1 MVTVVFGAG
10 QLVSPAT
17 GSPTATLLRLHP
29 SYPSRR
35 AGTTPTEL
43 LPGGVSLYG
52 GVHPRYSE
60 NNSHGVT
67 GGVY

>member
-1 MVTVVFGAG
+1 MRRDSY
-10 QLVSPAT
+10 VSPAA
-17 GSPTATLLRLHP
+17 GSPTTTLLRLHP

-35 AGTTPTEL
+35 AAGPPLRCPRVGSGL
-43 LPGGVSLYG
+43 LTVT
-52 GVHPRYSE
+52 HNRYSK